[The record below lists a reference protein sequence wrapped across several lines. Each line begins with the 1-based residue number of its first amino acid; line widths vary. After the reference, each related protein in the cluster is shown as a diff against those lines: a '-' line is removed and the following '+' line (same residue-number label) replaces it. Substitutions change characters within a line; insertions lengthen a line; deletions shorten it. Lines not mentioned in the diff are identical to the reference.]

1 MIKPNLHE
9 LVASRICHDLI
20 SPIGACA
27 NGVELMGMGGG
38 EEEIALIKESAE
50 DAVARVRFFRL
61 AFGQSEGQ
69 QVVSM
74 SELQTAIKANASKKI
89 SVVWDDATDAHRKE
103 AQALCLAL
111 LCLERAMPRGGD
123 ITIKHLDANWSVT
136 AETDH
141 LLVTDALW
149 TPLADGRAP
158 DDVIPATVS
167 FALLPVALQH
177 IGRRISI
184 RLTESRILM
193 QF

>member
-1 MIKPNLHE
+1 MIKPKLHE

-27 NGVELMGMGGG
+27 NGVELMAMGGG
-38 EEEIALIKESAE
+38 GDEIALIKESAE
-50 DAVARVRFFRL
+50 DAVSRVRFFRF
-61 AFGQSEGQ
+61 AFGLSDGQ
-69 QVVSM
+69 QAVSA
-74 SELQTAIKANASKKI
+74 SELRTAMKAIASKKI
-89 SVVWDDATDAHRKE
+89 AVVWEDASDVSRKD

-123 ITIKHLDANWSVT
+123 VTIKHLDSNWTVT

-158 DDVIPATVS
+158 EEVLPATVS
-167 FALLPVALQH
+167 FALLPVALRQ
-177 IGRRISI
+177 IGRRMCI

>member
-1 MIKPNLHE
+1 MIKPKLHE

-61 AFGQSEGQ
+61 AFGQADGQ
-69 QVVSM
+69 QVVPA
-74 SELQTAIKANASKKI
+74 SELETALKANASKKI
-89 SVVWDDATDAHRKE
+89 AVVWEGASDVQRKE

-123 ITIKHLDANWSVT
+123 VTIKHLDSNWTMT

-158 DDVIPATVS
+158 DEVIPATVS
-167 FALLPVALQH
+167 FALLPMALRQL
-177 IGRRISI
+177 GRRICI
-184 RLTESRILM
+184 RLTDSRILM